1 MAAESAVQRNL
12 RESQILARKIDLL
25 LDVVQTSEGKPFE
38 FQDIQTALAEK
49 GIKLS
54 RTRWHHMKSGDAT
67 VRQPTEVVTGLAE
80 FFQVNP
86 SYLLDALAA
95 LKSSAGWIAHWLNR
109 QSRKDEL
116 WDLLDADGEVPE
128 RIQSELELL
137 AAMRRAKVREFATR
151 TLSEVDN
158 ETLDAIAALLDDS
171 TKY

>member
-1 MAAESAVQRNL
+1 MAAESAAQRNL

-38 FQDIQTALAEK
+38 FHDIQSALAEK

-67 VRQPTEVVTGLAE
+67 VRQPVEVVTGLAE
-80 FFQVNP
+80 FFQINP
-86 SYLLDALAA
+86 SYLL
-95 LKSSAGWIAHWLNR
+95 
-109 QSRKDEL
+109 E
-116 WDLLDADGEVPE
+116 ADGEVPE

-137 AAMRRAKVREFATR
+137 AAMRRAKVRDFATR
-151 TLSEVDN
+151 TLSEVDS

>member
-1 MAAESAVQRNL
+1 MAAESAAQRNL

-38 FQDIQTALAEK
+38 FHDIQSALAEK

-67 VRQPTEVVTGLAE
+67 VRQPAEVITGLAE
-80 FFQVNP
+80 FFQINP
-86 SYLLDALAA
+86 SYLL
-95 LKSSAGWIAHWLNR
+95 
-109 QSRKDEL
+109 E
-116 WDLLDADGEVPE
+116 ADGEVPE

-151 TLSEVDN
+151 TLSEVDSQ
-158 ETLDAIAALLDDS
+158 TLDAIAALLDDS

>member
-1 MAAESAVQRNL
+1 MAAESAAQRNL

-25 LDVVQTSEGKPFE
+25 LDIVQTSEGKPFE
-38 FQDIQTALAEK
+38 FHDIQSALAEK

-54 RTRWHHMKSGDAT
+54 RTRWHHIKSGDAT

-80 FFQVNP
+80 FFQINP
-86 SYLLDALAA
+86 SYLL
-95 LKSSAGWIAHWLNR
+95 
-109 QSRKDEL
+109 E
-116 WDLLDADGEVPE
+116 ADGEVPQ

-151 TLSEVDN
+151 TLSEVDS

-171 TKY
+171 KKY

>member
-1 MAAESAVQRNL
+1 MAAESALQRNL

-38 FQDIQTALAEK
+38 FQDIQSALAEN

-86 SYLLDALAA
+86 SYLL
-95 LKSSAGWIAHWLNR
+95 
-109 QSRKDEL
+109 E
-116 WDLLDADGEVPE
+116 ADGEVPE

-171 TKY
+171 AKY

>member
-38 FQDIQTALAEK
+38 FQDIQSALAEK

-86 SYLLDALAA
+86 SY
-95 LKSSAGWIAHWLNR
+95 
-109 QSRKDEL
+109 
-116 WDLLDADGEVPE
+116 LLDADGEVPE